1 MYKGDI
7 DGEAKPKISFPL
19 LFAFR
24 RGVRGEP
31 QKSKEIFG
39 FAARPKG
46 ARPRRFQRDRSVQC
60 SFKPPRTRSVRIQ
73 FRSKK
78 VRAKDM
84 ITPQIETS
92 CSERAGGFFCFPPS
106 SLSPPLHSCFLGG
119 GDLKKGMGG
128 KGEGR
133 FKSSNPILGLYH
145 KRIYHLNT

>member
-84 ITPQIETS
+84 ITPFLICTPCPLYGVQIT
-92 CSERAGGFFCFPPS
+92 G
-106 SLSPPLHSCFLGG
+106 
-119 GDLKKGMGG
+119 
-128 KGEGR
+128 GEGGIR
-133 FKSSNPILGLYH
+133 TLDTVLPV
-145 KRIYHLNT
+145 